1 MICDHFLHEIVYCL
15 VSSKA
20 FTEVIKLFQTFFVYR
35 LTFWSRHSTKVRKD
49 LDAKESKVEGGK
61 EYNEVANTGS
71 KTKLQLAME
80 AAEFLYEPKKW
91 KS

>member
-1 MICDHFLHEIVYCL
+1 MTYF
-15 VSSKA
+15 SWTS
-20 FTEVIKLFQTFFVYR
+20 IKIPRTFQTLFIGYR
-35 LTFWSRHSTKVRKD
+35 LTFWSRHSTKVRID
-49 LDAKESKVEGGK
+49 LDAKESNDEGEK
-61 EYNEVANTGS
+61 EVNEDANNGS

>member
-1 MICDHFLHEIVYCL
+1 MICDHFLAESVYKDL
-15 VSSKA
+15 HGNNQVVS
-20 FTEVIKLFQTFFVYR
+20 IFFVYR